1 MLKEE
6 NIECQEYW
14 LIQEESVPYSFFGM
28 HLGYKNKKFS
38 TKLIDFLDV
47 KCSIQTGV

>member
-6 NIECQEYW
+6 NIESQEYW
-14 LIQEESVPYSFFGM
+14 LIQEESVLYSFFGK
-28 HLGYKNKKFS
+28 HFGYENKKFS
-38 TKLIDFLDV
+38 TELIDFLDV